1 MTKRCGSGHQG
12 ATHQY
17 YSSCSP
23 PRSSQSFPPHLP
35 YLTHDPKKKGS
46 TRNFDIEANL
56 KMISFWEYLQGINGK
71 CKSAAV
77 AKAVATDISKF
88 LRYAMPE
95 ATSPKW
101 ETITDHRKPMD
112 YLRKWSRRAT
122 VVRKASCTSGL
133 CQSHPEVHSV
143 HDFL

>member
-1 MTKRCGSGHQG
+1 MPKRCGSGHQG

-35 YLTHDPKKKGS
+35 YLTHDLKKKGS

-56 KMISFWEYLQGINGK
+56 EMISLWEYLQGINGK

-88 LRYAMPE
+88 LTDMP
-95 ATSPKW
+95 
-101 ETITDHRKPMD
+101 
-112 YLRKWSRRAT
+112 
-122 VVRKASCTSGL
+122 
-133 CQSHPEVHSV
+133 CQKLHHPNGKLSQTTGS
-143 HDFL
+143 

>member
-1 MTKRCGSGHQG
+1 
-12 ATHQY
+12 
-17 YSSCSP
+17 
-23 PRSSQSFPPHLP
+23 
-35 YLTHDPKKKGS
+35 
-46 TRNFDIEANL
+46 
-56 KMISFWEYLQGINGK
+56 MISFWEYLQGINGK
-71 CKSAAV
+71 CKYAAV

-88 LRYAMPE
+88 LRYAMLE

-112 YLRKWSRRAT
+112 YLQKWSRRAT

-143 HDFL
+143 HDFSEEDTSFHMRCTKVEKRIQGWKMTLRK